1 MNGNHSISEVSR
13 IAGIPKDLLRMW
25 ERRYGYPKPVRDHN
39 GDRVYSDEE
48 LDKLVAI
55 RQLVEQG
62 RRPGKL
68 MALDLSQLRSL
79 RLSTKVE
86 LDTGHLVA
94 LLEADD
100 TVALRSWFQQ
110 HLAAIGLRAFIHK
123 VVAPATHALGE
134 AWARGEL
141 EIYQEHL
148 YTELMKSLVRQAL
161 AEHYLENGE
170 PRVMLTT
177 MQGEPHS
184 LGLLMVEAL
193 LRISGAEVI
202 SFGTEMPIR
211 DIRRAS
217 VRHKV
222 DIIGL
227 SFSCNY
233 RSDEAIVMLS
243 GLRQRIDPQIQIWV
257 GGGAF
262 SDASNM
268 PEGIELIGGLQEVER
283 ALAEWKRSNTGA

>member
-1 MNGNHSISEVSR
+1 MKGNHPISEVSR

-25 ERRYGYPKPVRDHN
+25 ERRYGYPKPVRDHH

-55 RQLVEQG
+55 RQLLEQG

-68 MALDLSQLRSL
+68 MALDLPQLRSL
-79 RLSTKVE
+79 MQSTEVE

-110 HLAAIGLRAFIHK
+110 HLATLGLRAFIHK
-123 VVAPATHALGE
+123 VVAPATHVLGE

-148 YTELMKSLVRQAL
+148 YTELMKSLVRHAL
-161 AEHYLENGE
+161 VEHYQDHGE

-193 LRISGAEVI
+193 LRIGRAEVI

-211 DIRRAS
+211 DITRAS

-222 DIIGL
+222 DVIGL

-233 RSDEAIVMLS
+233 RSDEANVILS
-243 GLRQRIDPQIQIWV
+243 GLRQRIDPKIQIWV

-262 SDASNM
+262 SDASNI

-283 ALAEWKRSNTGA
+283 ALAEWKRSDTGA